1 MENLPAEAIR
11 CEQCDT
17 EMSSAALSCPGCG
30 RLVHAEELKTLAA
43 EAEQAEQ
50 KGDFASAMAA
60 WRRALEL
67 LPPGTRQQELIAARV
82 GELGSKVPAIETA
95 PGASPAAPH
104 GNRRAGGLAG
114 AAGAVALLAWK
125 LKFVALFV
133 LTKAKFLLLGLTK
146 ASTFLSMFLSLGV
159 YWTAFGWKF
168 ALGLVASIYV
178 HEMGHVAALRR
189 YGFRATAPMFIPG
202 LGALIRLQQHPVN
215 PVENARI
222 GLAGPIWGL
231 GAAVAALGVYFVTD
245 WPAWLAIARIGAW
258 LNLFNLIPIWQLDG
272 GRGFSSLT
280 RPQRW
285 LAVAAIGVAWFL
297 TEEPLLL
304 LLFIAGCFQ
313 AVQPRAPVKP
323 DRVGLIQY
331 VALVAVLSAM
341 LYAMGQPAAAVPG
354 G

>member
-1 MENLPAEAIR
+1 MPDPLAEAVR
-11 CEQCDT
+11 CRQCDT
-17 EMSSAALSCPGCG
+17 ELSSAALSCPGCG
-30 RLVHAEELKTLAA
+30 MLVYAEELKALAG

-50 KGDFASAMAA
+50 KGDFPGAMAA

-82 GELGSKVPAIETA
+82 GELGSIVPAASAA
-95 PGASPAAPH
+95 PPAAR
-104 GNRRAGGLAG
+104 GNGRLGGLAG
-114 AAGAVALLAWK
+114 AGTLGLLIWK
-125 LKFVALFV
+125 L
-133 LTKAKFLLLGLTK
+133 KFLLLGLTK
-146 ASTFLSMFLSLGV
+146 ASTLLSMLLSLGV

-168 ALGLVASIYV
+168 ALGLVVSIYV

-202 LGALIRLQQHPVN
+202 FGALIRLQQRPVN

-222 GLAGPIWGL
+222 GLAGPLWGL
-231 GAAVAALGVYFVTD
+231 GAALAALGVYLATD
-245 WPAWLAIARIGAW
+245 WPAWLAIARFGAW

-272 GRGFSSLT
+272 GRGFSSLS

-297 TEEPLLL
+297 TAESLLL
-304 LLFIAGCFQ
+304 LLLIAGGVQ
-313 AVQPRAPVKP
+313 ALLANAPAKP
-323 DRVGLIQY
+323 DRVGLVQY

-341 LYAMGQPAAAVPG
+341 CQLIVTVPG